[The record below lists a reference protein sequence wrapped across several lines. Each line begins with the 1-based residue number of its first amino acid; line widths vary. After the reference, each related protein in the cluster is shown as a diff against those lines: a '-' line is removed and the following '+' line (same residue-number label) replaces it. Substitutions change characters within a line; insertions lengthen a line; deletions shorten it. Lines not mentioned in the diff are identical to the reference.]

1 MSENF
6 DALSNFILN
15 EMRMSHIYQPVMLIE
30 LLERGVPYKRNEIAA
45 IARPKG
51 SPRGGDCPQVTQ
63 ELNLAFS
70 SL

>member
-1 MSENF
+1 MF
-6 DALSNFILN
+6 KRA
-15 EMRMSHIYQPVMLIE
+15 
-30 LLERGVPYKRNEIAA
+30 VPYKRNEIVA